1 MRDETNNGITLK
13 EAAIKRVYGETI
25 FERGMDYFEDERVTN
40 VIKLKNTLIGEVMGS
55 AIYKTQVDLDNL
67 GCDCSCPYGTNCKHG
82 VAVLLQYF
90 NEEFNDGDEVMKRLD
105 GMNREELRGV
115 IDKLISMNPSNLMYL
130 DVHSADDEKSH
141 EIRVEALDKQIKSKL
156 KRIEYS
162 QADAGFVDDFARL
175 IKVNED
181 VLTKEQIFE
190 ILEFL
195 VDNCEEYGYFYDDYS
210 DSYYGDEIFENLCDA
225 FVKKQLE
232 ERDFEK
238 LNDLSGRDDYDMLS
252 SFFYRLSE
260 VENPANL
267 KDFEGHVHE
276 FLDEDSYVKFLI
288 NCGLIEKAE
297 RLIESNESLGE
308 ESRFRLYLR
317 IDKGSALEFGY
328 RKGFYSSLIRYY
340 HEIGAH
346 DEAVRLFR
354 EVVNDEEKRKQLKD
368 DLHLYRDIFDSIT
381 KSEKKEGLEEVL
393 RSLFERCYSLNYYGL
408 CVDAGMKL
416 DDKRLLREL
425 MDKKTDYYFDVEDKI
440 RLLEYLKDEYRED
453 AVRELKGLA
462 NSLIKEKENHS
473 YKKAVECVFLLRRI
487 MSKDKWDEY
496 AKGLYEGHSRK
507 INLWS
512 EFTRRGVYLKKRMGA
527 VTLED
532 KGYDIVKRR

>member
-55 AIYKTQVDLDNL
+55 AIYKTQVALDNL

-195 VDNCEEYGYFYDDYS
+195 VNNCEEYGYFYDDYS

-267 KDFEGHVHE
+267 KDFEG
-276 FLDEDSYVKFLI
+276 
-288 NCGLIEKAE
+288 
-297 RLIESNESLGE
+297 
-308 ESRFRLYLR
+308 
-317 IDKGSALEFGY
+317 
-328 RKGFYSSLIRYY
+328 
-340 HEIGAH
+340 
-346 DEAVRLFR
+346 
-354 EVVNDEEKRKQLKD
+354 
-368 DLHLYRDIFDSIT
+368 
-381 KSEKKEGLEEVL
+381 
-393 RSLFERCYSLNYYGL
+393 
-408 CVDAGMKL
+408 
-416 DDKRLLREL
+416 
-425 MDKKTDYYFDVEDKI
+425 
-440 RLLEYLKDEYRED
+440 
-453 AVRELKGLA
+453 
-462 NSLIKEKENHS
+462 
-473 YKKAVECVFLLRRI
+473 
-487 MSKDKWDEY
+487 
-496 AKGLYEGHSRK
+496 
-507 INLWS
+507 
-512 EFTRRGVYLKKRMGA
+512 
-527 VTLED
+527 
-532 KGYDIVKRR
+532 